1 MMRALLPVLA
11 ISALAVAPVSAQK
24 IQSELFASGFS
35 RPVALT
41 APDGDQERVFV
52 CEQYTGRIEIVKNGT
67 VLSTAFLD
75 LSSLSQGSEQG
86 LLGLAFHPDYD
97 QNGYFFVNYTN
108 SSGNTRVVRYK
119 VSSTNP
125 DVADSGSATTILS
138 VSQPFSNH
146 NGGNLAFGP
155 DGYLYIGLGDGGSGG
170 DPYGN
175 GQKGTTMLGKILR
188 IDIDSGNPYA
198 IPPTNPFVG
207 NSSFLDEIWAYGMR
221 NPWRF
226 SFDRL
231 TGDLWIGDVG
241 QNAWEEIDFQPAS
254 SAGGE
259 NYGWRCREGNHNY
272 NTSGCSGPYTDPL
285 YEYRQ
290 SSSSGNPWGY
300 CVTGGFCYGGSDLL
314 GIQGTYF
321 FADYSRNWIWS
332 FRRDASG
339 AVAELQN
346 RSTELDPPGSAS
358 IRSICSFG
366 EDGRGELYVLDL
378 SGGEVFKIVPNFMDL
393 QVPTLVA
400 GSGATITLA
409 GATPN
414 SPVYLAYS
422 ATGLALTDIPQ
433 LGVNIVLRN
442 PRLAATRTSSGAGA
456 ASFNVNVPAGAFG
469 RNVWIQ
475 AAEIDNVSNLA
486 IVTIQ

>member
-1 MMRALLPVLA
+1 MRFIL
-11 ISALAVAPVSAQK
+11 SALVAFACMATPVSAQK
-24 IQSELFASGFS
+24 IQTELFASGFS

-41 APDGDQERVFV
+41 APDGDLERVFV

-75 LSSLSQGSEQG
+75 LASISQGSEQG

-125 DVADSGSATTILS
+125 DVADANSATTILS

-146 NGGNLAFGP
+146 NGGHIAFGP

-175 GQKGTTMLGKILR
+175 GQKGTTMLGKMLR
-188 IDIDSGNPYA
+188 IDVDSGNPYA

-207 NSSFLDEIWAYGMR
+207 NSSFLDEIWAYGLR
-221 NPWRF
+221 NPWRY
-226 SFDRL
+226 SFDRQ

-272 NTSGCSGPYTDPL
+272 NTSGCSGGYTAPF
-285 YEYRQ
+285 YEYSQ
-290 SSSSGNPWGY
+290 SSGTPRGW
-300 CVTGGFCYGGSDLL
+300 CVTGGVCYRGTDLL

-321 FADYSRNWIWS
+321 FADYSANWIWS
-332 FRRDASG
+332 FQRDTSG
-339 AVAELQN
+339 SLVDLQN
-346 RSTELDPPGSAS
+346 RTTELDPPGNLS
-358 IRSICSFG
+358 IRYISSFG
-366 EDGRGELYVLDL
+366 EDGKGEVYILDR
-378 SGGEVFKIVPNFMDL
+378 SGGEVFKIIPDFIDL

-400 GSGATITLA
+400 GSSATITLA
-409 GATPN
+409 DATPN
-414 SPVYLAYS
+414 AQVYLVYS
-422 ATGLALTDIPQ
+422 MNGLSLTEIAQLDITM
-433 LGVNIVLRN
+433 VLKN
-442 PRLAATRTSSGAGA
+442 PRLAATRTATPAGA

-475 AAEIDNVSNLA
+475 AAEMGNVSNLA
-486 IVTIQ
+486 IVTVQ